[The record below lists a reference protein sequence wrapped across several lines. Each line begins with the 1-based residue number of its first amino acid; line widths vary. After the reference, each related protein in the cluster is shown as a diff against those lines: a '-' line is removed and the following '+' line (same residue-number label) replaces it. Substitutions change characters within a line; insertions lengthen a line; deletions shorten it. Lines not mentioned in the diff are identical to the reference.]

1 MEELGGV
8 EYRALKL
15 LSWLLPTYSFSCISL
30 TMLFLL
36 PYSARRSISATI
48 RNSQPGKPN
57 PQWWAFFLSASAYTN
72 TGLDLMDQS
81 MIRKQNLRLWYC
93 RRS

>member
-1 MEELGGV
+1 MQELGGV

-15 LSWLLPTYSFSCISL
+15 LSWLLPAYSFSCLIL

-36 PYSARRSISATI
+36 PYSARKSISATL
-48 RNSQPGKPN
+48 RNSQPGDLN
-57 PQWWAFFLSASAYTN
+57 PQWWAFFLSASSYSN

-81 MIRKQNLRLWYC
+81 MIRKQNLRLCPY
-93 RRS
+93 RTS